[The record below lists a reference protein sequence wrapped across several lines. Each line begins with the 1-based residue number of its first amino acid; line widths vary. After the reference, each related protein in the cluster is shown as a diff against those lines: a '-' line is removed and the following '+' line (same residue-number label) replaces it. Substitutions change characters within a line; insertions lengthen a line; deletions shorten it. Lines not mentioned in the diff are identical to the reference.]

1 MSVKALQYSLQSVK
15 KLTSYLN
22 SLDTLPVNNL
32 VEEKIG
38 VLKGFQFRFDQS
50 SGILTIKVLTD
61 FLCRTETPEPVKL
74 FGGTIQCEYLF
85 IDYQEIVKK
94 TSDNQVDIPDDLLIT
109 LMSVS
114 FSSAR
119 GMLAALTAGTDYQNI
134 FLPLVNPQEF
144 KTMLKSIENKPETK

>member
-1 MSVKALQYSLQSVK
+1 MSIKALQYSLQSVK

-22 SLDTLPVNNL
+22 SLDTLPVTNL
-32 VEEKIG
+32 EEEKIG
-38 VLKGFQFRFDQS
+38 VRKGFQFGFDQS
-50 SGILTIKVLTD
+50 TGIFTIRVLTD

-74 FGGTIQCEYLF
+74 FGGTIQCEYF
-85 IDYQEIVKK
+85 FVDYREIIKK
-94 TSDNQVDIPDDLLIT
+94 TDENQVDIPDDLLIT

-134 FLPLVNPQEF
+134 FLPLVNPREF
-144 KTMLKSIENKPETK
+144 KTMLKTVENKPETK